1 MEGKKLIKCSLCG
14 ETTHNKRTCPR
25 KPIDNTFMKDDNNDN
40 KEEYVVESIT
50 ILPKRSILIKDLL
63 DKQDYDINSDIFEAW
78 LHSSRSCP
86 LKEIKYTMDKGL
98 NKESIMLYLRIVGDI
113 DSYY

>member
-1 MEGKKLIKCSLCG
+1 
-14 ETTHNKRTCPR
+14 
-25 KPIDNTFMKDDNNDN
+25 MKDDNNDNNDNNDN

-86 LKEIKYTMDKGL
+86 LKEIKYTMDNGL